1 MLNINLRDESNMYQ
15 IRNCFY
21 LSIRC
26 ETIMTRPIEHDKVR
40 DALFFQL
47 EPILSAFERAYHI
60 DPEDSFE
67 AIHILEKLLE
77 ERLKTE
83 KGYDS
88 KKIDDFKKHA
98 ELEINRL
105 RPRASDSIWK

>member
-1 MLNINLRDESNMYQ
+1 MHNKFS
-15 IRNCFY
+15 NCFY
-21 LSIRC
+21 LSVRC
-26 ETIMTRPIEHDKVR
+26 GTIMTRPIEHDKVR

-77 ERLKTE
+77 ERLKIE
-83 KGYDS
+83 KGYDD
-88 KKIDDFKKHA
+88 KKIEDFKKHA
-98 ELEINRL
+98 ELEMNRL
-105 RPRASDSIWK
+105 KPRASNSVWK

>member
-1 MLNINLRDESNMYQ
+1 
-15 IRNCFY
+15 
-21 LSIRC
+21 
-26 ETIMTRPIEHDKVR
+26 MTRPIEHDKVR

-47 EPILSAFERAYHI
+47 EPILLAFERAYHI

-67 AIHILEKLLE
+67 AIHIIEKLLE
-77 ERLKTE
+77 ERLKVE

-105 RPRASDSIWK
+105 RPRGSDRIWK

>member
-1 MLNINLRDESNMYQ
+1 
-15 IRNCFY
+15 
-21 LSIRC
+21 
-26 ETIMTRPIEHDKVR
+26 MTRPIEHDKIR

-47 EPILSAFERAYHI
+47 EPILSAFERAYYI

-77 ERLKTE
+77 ERLKIE
-83 KGYDS
+83 KGYDNR
-88 KKIDDFKKHA
+88 KIEDFKRHA

-105 RPRASDSIWK
+105 KPRDSDSIWK

>member
-1 MLNINLRDESNMYQ
+1 
-15 IRNCFY
+15 
-21 LSIRC
+21 
-26 ETIMTRPIEHDKVR
+26 MTRPIEHDKVR
-40 DALFFQL
+40 DTLFFQL

-77 ERLKTE
+77 ERLKME
-83 KGYDS
+83 KGYDNR
-88 KKIDDFKKHA
+88 KIMDLKKHA

>member
-1 MLNINLRDESNMYQ
+1 
-15 IRNCFY
+15 
-21 LSIRC
+21 
-26 ETIMTRPIEHDKVR
+26 MTRPIEHDKIR

-47 EPILSAFERAYHI
+47 EPILSAFERAYDI

-77 ERLKTE
+77 ERLKIE
-83 KGYDS
+83 KGYDNR
-88 KKIDDFKKHA
+88 KIEDFKRHA

-105 RPRASDSIWK
+105 KPRDSDSIWK

>member
-1 MLNINLRDESNMYQ
+1 
-15 IRNCFY
+15 
-21 LSIRC
+21 
-26 ETIMTRPIEHDKVR
+26 MTRPIEHDKIR
-40 DALFFQL
+40 DTLFFQL

-77 ERLKTE
+77 ERLKIE
-83 KGYDS
+83 KGYDNRQ
-88 KKIDDFKKHA
+88 IEDFKRHA

-105 RPRASDSIWK
+105 KPRDSDSIWK

>member
-1 MLNINLRDESNMYQ
+1 
-15 IRNCFY
+15 
-21 LSIRC
+21 
-26 ETIMTRPIEHDKVR
+26 MTRPIEHDKVR
-40 DALFFQL
+40 DAVFVQR
-47 EPILSAFERAYHI
+47 EPILSALERSYRI

-77 ERLKTE
+77 ERLKIE
-83 KGYDS
+83 KGYDD
-88 KKIDDFKKHA
+88 KKIEDFKKHA

>member
-1 MLNINLRDESNMYQ
+1 
-15 IRNCFY
+15 
-21 LSIRC
+21 
-26 ETIMTRPIEHDKVR
+26 MTRPIEHDKVR

-47 EPILSAFERAYHI
+47 EPILSAFEKAYHI

-67 AIHILEKLLE
+67 AIHIMEKLLE
-77 ERLKTE
+77 ERLRME
-83 KGYDS
+83 RSYDN

-105 RPRASDSIWK
+105 RPRASDSILK

>member
-1 MLNINLRDESNMYQ
+1 
-15 IRNCFY
+15 
-21 LSIRC
+21 
-26 ETIMTRPIEHDKVR
+26 MTKPIEHDKVR

-77 ERLKTE
+77 ERLKIE
-83 KGYDS
+83 KGYDNR
-88 KKIDDFKKHA
+88 KIEDFKRHA

-105 RPRASDSIWK
+105 KPRDSDSIWK

>member
-1 MLNINLRDESNMYQ
+1 MNTIP
-15 IRNCFY
+15 FY

-26 ETIMTRPIEHDKVR
+26 ETIMTRPIEHDKIR

-47 EPILSAFERAYHI
+47 EPILSAFERAYNI

-77 ERLKTE
+77 ERLK
-83 KGYDS
+83 KRAMMI
-88 KKIDDFKKHA
+88 K
-98 ELEINRL
+98 RL
-105 RPRASDSIWK
+105 RISKSTRN